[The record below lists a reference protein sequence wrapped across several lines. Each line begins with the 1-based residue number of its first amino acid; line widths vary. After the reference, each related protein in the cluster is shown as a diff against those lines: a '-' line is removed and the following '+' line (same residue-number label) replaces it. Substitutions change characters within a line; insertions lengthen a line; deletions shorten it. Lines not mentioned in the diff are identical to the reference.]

1 GMENP
6 CVLLF
11 LKAPEIGRVK
21 TRLSKDL
28 NPRTGIDLYR
38 CFVSDI
44 LSTLEKTGLSIIL
57 CHDPPDDPKAIRR
70 WLGNR
75 HPLMPQHAGDL
86 GERMAD
92 AFRNCFSRGFD
103 RAVLIG
109 TDIPDLPPA
118 FLREA
123 FSRLKEHPVVLG
135 PAEDGGYYLIGF
147 RSDSFI
153 PEVFKEISWSTP
165 SVLEQTRDI
174 LKTLGRSCY
183 LLPIWKDIDTVV
195 NLKAL
200 SKNPYSRR
208 NAPNTLAYLSKMGLN

>member
-1 GMENP
+1 MENP

-28 NPRTGIDLYR
+28 NPHTVLDLYR

-44 LSTLEKTGLSIIL
+44 LSTLETAGHSIIL
-57 CHDPPDDPKAIRR
+57 CHDPPDDSKAIRR

-75 HPLMPQHAGDL
+75 HPLMPQHTGDL

-109 TDIPDLPPA
+109 TDIPDLPPG
-118 FLREA
+118 FVREA
-123 FSRLKEHPVVLG
+123 FSSLTDHPVVLG

-147 RSDSFI
+147 RSDAFI

-165 SVLEQTRDI
+165 SVLGQTRGI
-174 LKTLGRSCY
+174 LETLGRSY
-183 LLPIWKDIDTVV
+183 HLLPTWKDIDTAVD
-195 NLKAL
+195 LKAL
-200 SKNPYSRR
+200 SKNRYSRR
-208 NAPNTLAYLSKMGLN
+208 NAPNTLAYLSRMGLN